1 MKKIALLFLTLST
14 LLFAQVAKVVA
25 LKGDATVQRNNSNIS
40 LEVGSTLE
48 KNDVIQTQDGTKLQV
63 IFNDETIITIGKNST
78 FAVNDYIFD
87 EQNKEYKAEF
97 GLLKG
102 TFRTITG
109 KIGKIAPNKFKLKS
123 KSSSIGIRG
132 TQILSNVQI
141 SGDTIFCTEGTITIT
156 SNITGETITIN
167 AGQYVVIRE
176 GEPMSAQEFDTE
188 NIGETDSDTKFLNEE
203 EKESAL
209 NEFGVELNSEAN
221 NQELTQDQG
230 SVELVTEVAD
240 TKAYDDLEDAT
251 SSASAGVTGFLIEY
265 NTSYYTTGTL
275 SNGSSTLTDPDDKTN
290 ISAVLNNF
298 ASNFETDGSY
308 SGSISVN
315 GTIKYSDGIVALSTI
330 NPSSYSSKADD
341 YNGNLGYF
349 NTDDDIQWGEW
360 GLAINNGEEYTISGY
375 WLAGNE
381 TALSEVEALMSAGTS
396 VTYNGYALGS
406 STSGTFDTTNT
417 SVNLTINFG
426 STAVS
431 GSFTLDGTSMNVS
444 GNASKNGFTFSAS
457 DSGHSGGGKGDYYG
471 SNAASVGG
479 QFSLN
484 DGNYDYQG
492 VFKASR

>member
-25 LKGDATVQRNNSNIS
+25 LKGDASVQRNNSNIS

-87 EQNKEYKAEF
+87 AQNKEYKAEF

-109 KIGKIAPNKFKLKS
+109 KIGKIAPDKFKLKS

-167 AGQYVVIRE
+167 AGQYVVIKK

-188 NIGETDSDTKFLNEE
+188 NIGETDSDTKFLSDE

-209 NEFGVELNSEAN
+209 NEFGVELNSETN
-221 NQELTQDQG
+221 NEELAQDPTN
-230 SVELVTEVAD
+230 SEITTETAD
-240 TKAYDDLEDAT
+240 TTVYDSLDDAT
-251 SSASAGVTGFLIEY
+251 SSVSPSVTGYLIEY
-265 NTSYYTTGTL
+265 NTSNYTTGTL
-275 SNGSSTLTDPDDKTN
+275 SNGTSTLTDPDAENN
-290 ISAVLNNF
+290 IPLILNNF

-308 SGSISVN
+308 TGTLSASGSITHGDVS
-315 GTIKYSDGIVALSTI
+315 GFGLST
-330 NPSSYSSKADD
+330 STYSSKPDD
-341 YNGNLGYF
+341 YDGDTYY

-360 GLAINNGEEYTISGY
+360 SANLIGPDGFTINGY

-396 VTYNGYALGS
+396 VTYNGYALGNGG
-406 STSGTFDTTNT
+406 SGTFDASNTTVQL
-417 SVNLTINFG
+417 SIDFG

-431 GSFTLDGTSMNVS
+431 GDFTIHGTVMNVS

-457 DSGHSGGGKGDYYG
+457 DSGHSGGGKGNYYG